1 MNSIQEIDSIVQTY
15 SAWVEGRKAQRT
27 LLLEQIKSL
36 EDKIFTNKKEGEEW
50 IKARW
55 VLSEVIKLTQSR
67 IKDYMEHMVTL
78 AIQAVYGDQFKF
90 IADFEIKR
98 NKSEVL
104 LRVQEEDY
112 EPYVPKEDSGVGM
125 VDVIGFALRIVL
137 WSLQKPRSRNVIILD
152 EPMKN
157 MGKLMTVG
165 AQMIKEISK
174 KMGLQIIIIT
184 HEPELVEIADKAF
197 NVEKIEGVSEVT
209 PIKGEAGK
217 ELKRRKR

>member
-1 MNSIQEIDSIVQTY
+1 MSIQSLEHTIQEY
-15 SAWVEGRKAQRT
+15 STWNEGRKAQRD
-27 LLLEQIKSL
+27 LLAKQTKDLELKLTS
-36 EDKIFTNKKEGEEW
+36 NKKEGEEW
-50 IKARW
+50 VKARW
-55 VLSEVIKLTQSR
+55 VLSEVVKLTQSR

-78 AIQAVYGDQFKF
+78 AIQSVYGDQFRF

-104 LRVQEEDY
+104 LRVQEEEY

-125 VDVIGFALRIVL
+125 VDVIGFALRIVM
-137 WSLQKPRSRNVIILD
+137 WSLQKPRSRNVFILD
-152 EPMKN
+152 EPLKN

-165 AQMIKEISK
+165 AQMIKEVSK

-184 HEPELVEIADKAF
+184 HEPELTEIADKAF
-197 NVEKIEGVSEVT
+197 AVEKVGKISNVSI
-209 PIKGEAGK
+209 IKGEAGK